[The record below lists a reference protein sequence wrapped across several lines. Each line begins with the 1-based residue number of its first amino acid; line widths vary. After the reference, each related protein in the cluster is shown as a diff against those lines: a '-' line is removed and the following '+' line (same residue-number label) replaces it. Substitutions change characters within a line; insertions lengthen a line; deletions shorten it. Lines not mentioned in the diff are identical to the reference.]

1 MKKRSL
7 KRSLSMALALAITA
21 SMASPAVIQAAD
33 TMPWTGDKAIG
44 DNQPHVVGQRIKD
57 IKYWEP
63 GSEDDADLLRAQVPL
78 QDRIDTFAATQA
90 NPDLATD
97 AEIFNMQGDYG
108 NSFFEAT
115 VYNNAFAPYAFNY
128 WQYTDYYASWH
139 GVTTKGT
146 PENLYDPEGY
156 WGDRAFEFGL
166 INMPN
171 PAYTNAAHKNG
182 SKSIGCIFLPRTG
195 QTHREMLE
203 RDEDGNFPVAD
214 KLIEFAK
221 YYGFDGYFINQEE
234 TIPSED
240 VEPYKEFTKY
250 LIDNG
255 LWIQWYDSITP
266 SGRLTYQNELNASNA
281 TFIHDDAYG
290 LGKVNSSLFVNY
302 DWFRTSGG
310 QIKAEKS
317 LQYAAD
323 NGIDPFTEVF
333 FGVEA
338 NQGKLSGSHGS
349 ALNVDYIYEP
359 GTTNLRGSVALFTPS
374 DWIQRGLED
383 DIGVK
388 GAENNSG
395 YYWMIAERER
405 MYYSGVAQDPT
416 NTGKMSGYEN
426 SDIGVN
432 NASGWV
438 GVADFAPERSV
449 IGGTTFYTN
458 FNTGHG
464 MEYYKDGQVLNENEW
479 ANMNIQ
485 DILPTWQWWIDTEGT
500 KLNVD
505 YDYGEK
511 YQRLDKSGADIGTEY
526 QKVGAYKGGSSLV
539 VSGDLDEENFLHL
552 YKTDLSVNENTKVSI
567 TFNKTSVDN
576 AKMEVGV
583 IFKNDPNTVV
593 TFNVPQGNQQTNGW
607 VTKNINLGDY
617 AGEEIAAI
625 GLNFDNGSATVEDY
639 QMNIGELKVTDGS
652 VAKPETPANFRV
664 TDAYDTKEMVVE
676 WDLADY
682 NDVQQYNVYANL
694 SDGSK
699 VYLGGTYDDTYYI
712 KSLYDEKDIVTLELT
727 AVNEEGVESDPA
739 TIAYQYSDKV
749 SNIVVDE
756 AETENGN
763 KIQAANA
770 GYLDVSWTNPTGD
783 YEGLEL
789 TVTPAEY
796 FNYEKRDLEYTMT
809 VGKDVTSAR
818 IMTPIADGSEYKL
831 AIRTIFADGTKS
843 EPIEYTGYFKDV
855 YCNPYD
861 GGLDINSLRTTL
873 ETPTAEDWW
882 HMYVTVNGST
892 TTYIRGKT
900 ALNVSTSG
908 SGVIEVVLEDYS
920 GNMSEPVYIPYGN
933 QESGEI
939 DETMFPDP
947 ALLQAVKEQIGTT
960 TQEIG
965 TYDGGLDLSGTEVK
979 DLTGLDLIANLSS
992 LNLTGCTGLTNV
1004 EIKGLQQL
1012 KEIDITGCTGLQ
1024 SLKINNTGAE
1034 KLITGEASDYASLL
1048 ILDLSGNRFDMTPG
1062 TPERNFVDAIEE
1074 QIANY
1079 DGPAI
1084 TQPVSG
1090 NVAVNGSI
1098 TPDTVDDWNTNFVNP
1113 GNVIDGDTVSEAS
1126 ASGTIGAYI
1135 TVDLGAEMPVNKW
1148 AAYLGGVNGS
1158 NCYPSAFS
1166 IWYSNDNVEFTQ
1178 LDSITQKT
1186 DYVEKELAEPVTAR
1200 YWKFQLDGR
1209 ASWSSILTELELY
1222 ADSEIEIQPSVKYD
1236 NQNPLLYPGIEEV
1249 LRVDANNNGEPLDM
1263 NAYYQDCLANPA
1275 TVRGTSAA
1283 DLQGADFLAADYDAD
1298 AALINPNIDLIVVT
1312 DAEGNVVSNSVIDT
1326 TTAGE
1331 YTVEYITYHDGVIGG
1346 TVVTTQKV
1354 YVRGITTVLE
1364 RIIANAEELLENGA
1378 LDNTMEA
1385 VVNEFNAALAN
1396 AKEIVAKDGATQQ
1409 EINDATERLLKVMA
1423 KVDWKQG
1430 DKTVLEVAVDI
1441 ANTIKPDLDLYV
1453 EEGKQEFLDA
1463 LAKAEE
1469 VLASGNMDQEDVD
1482 NAYDAL
1488 MEAMIALRMAPN
1500 KDILNDMIANAQS
1513 MDLSAYT
1520 SDSVAALNA
1529 ALAEAQAVAANAN
1542 ATQAEVDAAA
1552 NTLEAAMSGL
1562 VFVNGDEN
1570 NAAEDNTTETGN
1582 NGTTG
1587 TVAPAGE
1594 GTAPTKTGDAGV
1606 AGIAGL
1612 AVLSAA
1618 CALVVL
1624 KKKQR

>member
-1 MKKRSL
+1 
-7 KRSLSMALALAITA
+7 MALVLAITA

-44 DNQPHVVGQRIKD
+44 DNQAHVVGQRIKD
-57 IKYWEP
+57 LKYWEP
-63 GSEDDADLLRAQVPL
+63 GSEDDAELLRAQVPL
-78 QDRIDTFAATQA
+78 QGRIDTFAATQA

-115 VYNNAFAPYAFNY
+115 THNNAFAPYTFNY

-139 GVTTKGT
+139 GVTTKGV
-146 PENLYDPEGY
+146 PENLYDPDGY

-195 QTHREMLE
+195 QTHRELLE
-203 RDEDGNFPVAD
+203 KDENGEFPIAK
-214 KLIEFAK
+214 KLIEFAN

-250 LIDNG
+250 LIDHG
-255 LWIQWYDSITP
+255 MWIQWYDSITP
-266 SGRLTYQNELNASNA
+266 SGGLSYQNELNASNA

-349 ALNVDYIYEP
+349 AKNVDYIYEP
-359 GTTNLRGSVALFTPS
+359 GTKNLRGSVALFTPS

-388 GAENNSG
+388 GAENDSG

-426 SDIGVN
+426 SDIGVS

-438 GVADFAPERSV
+438 GVADFASERSV

-464 MEYYKDGQVLNENEW
+464 MEYYQDGQVLNENEW

-485 DILPTWQWWIDTEGT
+485 DILPTWQWWIDAEGT

-539 VSGDLDEENFLHL
+539 VSGDLDAENFLHL
-552 YKTDLSVNENTKVSI
+552 YKTDLSVNDNTKVSI
-567 TFNKTSVDN
+567 TYNKASADD
-576 AKMEVGV
+576 ASKMEVGV
-583 IFKNDPNTVV
+583 IFKNDPDTVV
-593 TFNVPQGNQQTNGW
+593 TFNVPQANKQTDGW
-607 VTKNINLGDY
+607 VTKQISLGDY

-625 GLNFDNGSATVEDY
+625 GLNFDNGSGTIADY

-652 VAKPETPANFRV
+652 VAKPATPENFHV
-664 TDAYDTKEMVVE
+664 ENAYDTKEMVVG

-682 NDVQQYNVYANL
+682 SEVQQYNVYANL
-694 SDGSK
+694 SDGSR

-739 TIAYQYSDKV
+739 TVAYQYSDKV

-756 AETENGN
+756 TETENGN
-763 KIQAANA
+763 KVQATNA

-789 TVTPAEY
+789 TVTPVGF

-809 VGKDVTSAR
+809 VGKDVSSAR
-818 IMTPIADGSEYKL
+818 IMTPIADGSEYTL
-831 AIRTIFADGTKS
+831 AIRTIFADGSKS

-855 YCNPYD
+855 YCDPYD
-861 GGLDINSLRTTL
+861 GGLDISSRRTEL
-873 ETPTAEDWW
+873 KTPKAEDWW
-882 HMYVTVNGST
+882 HMYATVNGKT

-900 ALNVSTSG
+900 ALNISVSG

-920 GNMSEPVYIPYGN
+920 GNMSDPVYIPYGD

-939 DETMFPDP
+939 DETMFPDA

-960 TQEIG
+960 TQEISVYSG
-965 TYDGGLDLSGTEVK
+965 SLDLSGTEVK

-1004 EIKGLQQL
+1004 EIKGMQQL
-1012 KEIDITGCTGLQ
+1012 KEIDITGCTELQ
-1024 SLKINNTGAE
+1024 SLKINDTGVE
-1034 KLITGEASDYASLL
+1034 TLVSGEASEYAGLL

-1113 GNVIDGDTVSEAS
+1113 GNIIDGDTVSEAS

-1135 TVDLGAEMPVNKW
+1135 TVDLGAPMPINKW

-1166 IWYSNDNVEFTQ
+1166 IWYSNDNTEFTQ
-1178 LDSITQKT
+1178 LEAITQKT
-1186 DYVEKELAEPVTAR
+1186 NYVEKSLADPVTAQ
-1200 YWKFQLDGR
+1200 YWKIQLDGR
-1209 ASWSSILTELELY
+1209 ASWSSIITELELY
-1222 ADSEIEIQPSVKYD
+1222 ADSEIEIEPSVKYD
-1236 NQNPLLYPGIEEV
+1236 NQKPLLYPGIEEI
-1249 LRVDANNNGEPLDM
+1249 LRIDANNNGKPLDM
-1263 NAYYQDCLANPA
+1263 NAYYEDCLANPA
-1275 TVRGTSAA
+1275 TVRGTSVEA
-1283 DLQGADFLAADYDAD
+1283 LQGADFLAADYNAD
-1298 AALINPNIDLIVVT
+1298 EALINPNVDLIIVT
-1312 DAEGNVVSNSVIDT
+1312 DEEGNVVSDNIIDT

-1364 RIIANAEELLENGA
+1364 KIIANAEKLMENGA

-1385 VVNEFNAALAN
+1385 VVEEFNAALAH

-1409 EINDATERLLKVMA
+1409 EINDATERLLKVMG

-1430 DKTVLEVAVDI
+1430 DKTVLEVTVDI
-1441 ANTIKPDLDLYV
+1441 ANAIKPDLDLYV
-1453 EEGKQEFLDA
+1453 EAGKQEFLDA
-1463 LAKAEE
+1463 LAVAESLLE
-1469 VLASGNMDQEDVD
+1469 SGNAWQEEIDKAAD
-1482 NAYDAL
+1482 DL
-1488 MEAMIALRMAPN
+1488 MEAMSNLRMKPN
-1500 KDILNDMIANAQS
+1500 KDILNDMINKAEGT
-1513 MDLSAYT
+1513 DLSGYT
-1520 SDSVAALNA
+1520 EDSVAALNA
-1529 ALAEAQAVAANAN
+1529 ALANAQTVAADENAS
-1542 ATQAEVDAAA
+1542 QDEVDAAA
-1552 NTLEAAMSGL
+1552 DSLKAAMSGL
-1562 VFVNGDEN
+1562 VFVDGDHN
-1570 NAAEDNTTETGN
+1570 NEANTDDTTADNTTTTPVGD
-1582 NGTTG
+1582 GTT
-1587 TVAPAGE
+1587 
-1594 GTAPTKTGDAGV
+1594 PTKTGDAGV
-1606 AGIAGL
+1606 AGIASL